1 MREIDLNKY
10 NCLTNIIN
18 LIFFIMNKKIF
29 GLLLVSASLFSVCTL
44 ESCKDT
50 NEDLYQEIRIT
61 QSEQYKDLL
70 NRICTVDCE
79 ALKQEVAALKDKL
92 YNATTGDIPT
102 ILAAIEELENKYE
115 ALQKQVTGLTV
126 KAVYTPALGSLN
138 TCIGINS
145 SLLLTYYGQANTA
158 FEIGGES
165 FSGELVCADE
175 AGAGKIYLTVD
186 PANVDFTGKEV
197 ALVNTKGEE
206 VGVTL
211 SPLAVSEEEL
221 TFGYTRAEEA
231 TKPVYLYE
239 TSASVKSA
247 ADVKHLS
254 VDVDA
259 VKTAIK
265 DVVSYKDGINLT
277 AIAEIV
283 KNVVN
288 QDVAMASVQITNADD
303 YETRVVLSSGLSVGA
318 AAVKPLNLDTYKAA
332 VSYVGGAAV
341 EAAVKAG
348 DWYAEI
354 DGAPSPAKVQ
364 KAIEKIVNKAVAST
378 AAARVKTLAQPAL
391 FVIDGGVLRLV
402 SQDKNNPTVVNNKNV
417 TLVTSSYSLE
427 LLVPFFKKCVEATG
441 ATVENAGKAVDGCTF
456 TSAMT
461 VNGAAELVYTVADY
475 AGNKAA
481 VKGYVTVK

>member
-1 MREIDLNKY
+1 
-10 NCLTNIIN
+10 
-18 LIFFIMNKKIF
+18 MNKKIF

-70 NRICTVDCE
+70 NRLCTVDCE
-79 ALKQEVAALKDKL
+79 ALKQEVAALKDRL
-92 YNATTGDIPT
+92 YNATTGDIPA
-102 ILAAIEELENKYE
+102 ILAAIEELENT
-115 ALQKQVTGLTV
+115 ATGLTV

-145 SLLLTYYGQANTA
+145 SMLLTYYGQANTA

-186 PANVDFTGKEV
+186 PINADFSGKKV
-197 ALVNTKGEE
+197 ALVNTQGEE

-211 SPLAVSEEEL
+211 SPLAVSEEVL
-221 TFGYTRAEEA
+221 TFGYTRAGNN
-231 TKPVYLYE
+231 YLYE

-247 ADVKHLS
+247 ADVKHLT

-288 QDVAMASVQITNADD
+288 QDVPMASVQLTDKLNGKD
-303 YETRVVLSSGLSVGA
+303 RVLLSSGLSVGA

-364 KAIEKIVNKAVAST
+364 KAIEKIVNKAVATT

-391 FVIDGGVLRLV
+391 FVIDGDVLRLV

-481 VKGYVTVK
+481 INGYVTVK